1 MDEEIKTRSKVLAEA
16 EEIINGER
24 AVDYGDAKESFQAIS
39 RMWSAY
45 IGIDVS
51 SADVCH
57 MMTLLKIARLRR
69 GPHRDSSVDA
79 CGYMALSVECDE
91 G

>member
-1 MDEEIKTRSKVLAEA
+1 MDEEMKTRSKILAEA

-24 AVDYGDAKESFQAIS
+24 AVDYGDAKESFQTIS

-69 GPHRDSSVDA
+69 GPHRDSSIDA